1 MVAICNNVRWYY
13 TGLEEV
19 ADSWVIK
26 MRKQN
31 SEHSYKSS
39 WWGYVFSLPN
49 NIQLTIE
56 SFINGTYNF
65 GPMLTFRL
73 PDQIIT
79 SWEYCDRLILK
90 FLHKIIQPVFKKI
103 ILSSCFHLKGPA
115 GIKYAVNFVN
125 HALESESYRYCIRAD
140 IKSYYASIDH
150 EILVRQLMQHFDDP
164 RIRKYLEDIVT
175 ITIDDGGEVSLP
187 KTGIPRGSS
196 LSPLFGALYL
206 SELDQAF
213 NNNAGISYCRILAKT
228 KRQYLR
234 AKRRFQQILIN
245 LKLKLSRSKTR
256 MGEITKGFH
265 FLGINFA
272 VSRNTVNNKIHVTT
286 SLHSRTCCRALEK
299 INAME
304 EGAVDPVK
312 VLRYLSRWAAWWLKI
327 SYSKRPIFGKL
338 FLMRIKPTFFL
349 EKKIFFI

>member
-1 MVAICNNVRWYY
+1 MVAICNNVRWNY

-19 ADSWVIK
+19 ADSWVTK
-26 MRKQN
+26 MRALN
-31 SEHSYKSS
+31 SQYSYKSS
-39 WWGYVFSLPN
+39 WWSYVFSLSN
-49 NIQLTIE
+49 KIQLTIE

-73 PDQIIT
+73 SGKIIT
-79 SWEYCDRLILK
+79 SWEYSDRLILK
-90 FLHKIIQPVFKKI
+90 FLHKIIQPVFNKI
-103 ILSSCFHLKGPA
+103 ILSNCFHLKGPS
-115 GIKYAVNFVN
+115 GIKDTVNFVN
-125 HALESESYRYCIRAD
+125 QALESESYRYCIRAD

-150 EILVRQLMQHFDDP
+150 EILVKQLRQHFDDP

-175 ITIDDGGEVSLP
+175 IAIDDAGKVSLP
-187 KTGIPRGSS
+187 KIGIPKGSS

-206 SELDQAF
+206 SELDRAF
-213 NNNAGISYCRILAKT
+213 DNNTGISYCRFMDDIVILAKT

-272 VSRNTVNNKIHVTT
+272 VSRNTANNKIHVMT
-286 SLHSRTCCRALEK
+286 SLHSRTCRRALDK

-304 EGAVDPVK
+304 EGAVNPVK
-312 VLRYLSRWAAWWLKI
+312 VLRYLSRWAAWWARTTQGI
-327 SYSKRPIFGKL
+327 
-338 FLMRIKPTFFL
+338 
-349 EKKIFFI
+349 